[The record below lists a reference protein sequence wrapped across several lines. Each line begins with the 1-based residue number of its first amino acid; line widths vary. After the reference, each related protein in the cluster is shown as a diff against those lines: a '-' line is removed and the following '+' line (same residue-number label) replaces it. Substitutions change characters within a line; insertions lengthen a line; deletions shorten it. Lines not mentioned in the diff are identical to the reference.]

1 VVSDDQPDAREGQA
15 GRPGVAERFVVP
27 LKPGNAGGGKGPQF
41 KTDALRGEELGDWAT
56 YQLRLV
62 FESCRWRRT
71 LKQRREVLSESRM
84 REICMS
90 GSMSGMWK
98 RSHGRTA
105 KAPPDERGGNRY
117 VGPTA
122 TAPHL
127 DSTESDHSR
136 HESEMARWAMKRLMR
151 RNKIGLGSKLVSAAH
166 LVRLLQIDHAGK
178 GAGSVCGDRASAGR
192 SWVVGLARSNISS
205 IEDEACAGI

>member
-1 VVSDDQPDAREGQA
+1 MVSDDQPDAREGQA

-71 LKQRREVLSESRM
+71 RKQRREVLSESRM

-98 RSHGRTA
+98 RSHGRTT

-127 DSTESDHSR
+127 DSTFSPARSRGAFGIGRSIAVTYPSEGAAVVVSDINDNACTDST
-136 HESEMARWAMKRLMR
+136 
-151 RNKIGLGSKLVSAAH
+151 
-166 LVRLLQIDHAGK
+166 
-178 GAGSVCGDRASAGR
+178 ASANR
-192 SWVVGLARSNISS
+192 RRWPNWSPCCPATAPVSLPARITPST
-205 IEDEACAGI
+205 AG